1 MPKIIFQAEARA
13 QEHTKVRF
21 MRRNPEG
28 PGPRFSDVTLQIAR
42 LEIEDQDDGSGAYAL
57 LRLDNGGALV
67 WRTAH
72 LSLEEARWQGRF
84 EYAVAES
91 DWRTVTK

>member
-13 QEHTKVRF
+13 QEYTKVRF

-28 PGPRFSDVTLQIAR
+28 PGPRFSDVTSRIAR
-42 LEIEDQDDGSGAYAL
+42 LEIEEQNDGSGAYAL
-57 LRLDNGGALV
+57 LRLDAGGELV

-72 LSLEEARWQGRF
+72 LSLEETRWQGRF
-84 EYAVAES
+84 EYGVEET
-91 DWRTVTK
+91 DWRAVT